1 MQSIIFLALA
11 AVVVVLAA
19 LLFHLA
25 RNGQR
30 THTEAAALR
39 ERVNEKDLEIAVLH
53 ERLANRNDETEKL
66 NLRLRELQE
75 ERTSLGQELS
85 RLQKESA
92 ALHGKAEA
100 EEEARSLLKAQ
111 FAEAAVDALQANGKT
126 FLDLAEGKLKELQ
139 KESSGELKTRK
150 AEIDG
155 LIQPMAET
163 LKTLDESVRSLRQ
176 SEAGLLAETR
186 QLASA
191 LKETKKR
198 GNWGELQLKR
208 IAELSGMEERCDFT
222 LQTYVTRE
230 DAITEEKR
238 RLYPDMTV
246 NLPNHRVIVVDSKV
260 SMVAYAEGASS
271 SDPAVQQQKLVEHAK
286 AVRQRVDELAGKEYQ
301 SHLDGAA
308 DFVVC
313 FLPLEAYFSAAV
325 AADADL
331 LEYAARKSV
340 ILASPT
346 TLLTILRA
354 VALGWREAKVAQEAK
369 QIFQLATELYERF
382 RKSTEFVEGVGD
394 GLKASIREYNRFVGS
409 VEARVFP
416 QARKL
421 QRISGVEK
429 ELAELEPVEVMPRDL
444 AASDWVQG
452 QAALPSAIQAQDV
465 SEGG

>member
-1 MQSIIFLALA
+1 MQSIIVLAFA
-11 AVVVVLAA
+11 AVLLVLAA
-19 LLFHLA
+19 LLFHFA
-25 RNGQR
+25 RRERQAQA
-30 THTEAAALR
+30 EAALLR
-39 ERVNEKDLEIAVLH
+39 ERTVEKDRELAVLS
-53 ERLANRNDETEKL
+53 ERLANRDAES
-66 NLRLRELQE
+66 RELDLLRRKLEE
-75 ERTSLGQELS
+75 ERTRLQQELS
-85 RLQKESA
+85 RLQQDHA
-92 ALHGKAEA
+92 ALNSRLQA
-100 EEEARSLLKAQ
+100 EEDSKNLLKAQ
-111 FAEAAVDALQANGKT
+111 FAEAAVDALQNNGKT
-126 FLDLAEGKLKELQ
+126 FLELAESKLKELQ

-150 AEIDG
+150 AEMDG

-186 QLASA
+186 QLAAA

-222 LQTYVTRE
+222 LQAYVTRE
-230 DAITEEKR
+230 DSVTEEKR
-238 RLYPDMTV
+238 RLYPDMIV
-246 NLPNHRVIVVDSKV
+246 HLPNHRVIVVDSKV
-260 SMVAYAEGASS
+260 SMVAYAEAASS
-271 SDPAVQQQKLVEHAK
+271 SDPAVQQQKLLEHAR

-301 SHLDGAA
+301 SHMKGAA

-313 FLPLEAYFSAAV
+313 FLPLEAYFSAAI
-325 AADADL
+325 AADPDL

-354 VALGWREAKVAQEAK
+354 VALGWREAKVAQEAM

-382 RKSTEFVEGVGD
+382 RKSTEYVEGVGN
-394 GLKASIREYNRFVGS
+394 GLKASIKEYNSFVAS

-421 QRISGVEK
+421 QRLSGVEK
-429 ELAELEPVEVMPRDL
+429 ELADLEPVEVTPRDL
-444 AASDWVQG
+444 TAGDWLEG
-452 QAALPSAIQAQDV
+452 QAALPTSAPAPG
-465 SEGG
+465 SSAGK

>member
-1 MQSIIFLALA
+1 MQSIIVLAFA
-11 AVVVVLAA
+11 AVLLVLAA
-19 LLFHLA
+19 LLFHFA
-25 RNGQR
+25 RRERQAQA
-30 THTEAAALR
+30 EAALLR
-39 ERVNEKDLEIAVLH
+39 ERTVEKDRELAVLS
-53 ERLANRNDETEKL
+53 ERLANRDAES
-66 NLRLRELQE
+66 RELDLLRRKLEE
-75 ERTSLGQELS
+75 ERTRLQQELS
-85 RLQKESA
+85 RLQQDHA
-92 ALHGKAEA
+92 ALNSRLQA
-100 EEEARSLLKAQ
+100 EEDSKNLLKAQ
-111 FAEAAVDALQANGKT
+111 FAEAAVDALQNNGKT
-126 FLDLAEGKLKELQ
+126 FLELAESKLKELQ

-150 AEIDG
+150 AEMDG

-186 QLASA
+186 QLAAA

-222 LQTYVTRE
+222 LQAYVTRE
-230 DAITEEKR
+230 DSVTEEKR
-238 RLYPDMTV
+238 RLYPDMIV
-246 NLPNHRVIVVDSKV
+246 HLPNHRVIVVDSKV
-260 SMVAYAEGASS
+260 SMVAYAEAASS
-271 SDPAVQQQKLVEHAK
+271 SDPAVQQQKLLEHAR

-301 SHLDGAA
+301 SHMKGAA

-313 FLPLEAYFSAAV
+313 FLPLEAYFSAAI
-325 AADADL
+325 AADPDL

-354 VALGWREAKVAQEAK
+354 VALGWREAKVAQEAM

-382 RKSTEFVEGVGD
+382 RKSTEYVEGVGN
-394 GLKASIREYNRFVGS
+394 GLKASIKEYNSFVAS

-421 QRISGVEK
+421 QCLSGVEK
-429 ELAELEPVEVMPRDL
+429 ELADLEPVEVTPRDL
-444 AASDWVQG
+444 TAGDWLQG
-452 QAALPSAIQAQDV
+452 QAALPTSAPAPG
-465 SEGG
+465 SSAGK

>member
-1 MQSIIFLALA
+1 MQSIIVLAFA
-11 AVVVVLAA
+11 AVLLVLAA
-19 LLFHLA
+19 LLFHFA
-25 RNGQR
+25 RRERQAQA
-30 THTEAAALR
+30 EAALLR
-39 ERVNEKDLEIAVLH
+39 ERTVEKDRELAVLS
-53 ERLANRNDETEKL
+53 ERLANRDAES
-66 NLRLRELQE
+66 RELDLLRRKLEE
-75 ERTSLGQELS
+75 ERTRLQQELS
-85 RLQKESA
+85 RLQQDHA
-92 ALHGKAEA
+92 ALNSRLQA
-100 EEEARSLLKAQ
+100 EEDSKNLLKAQ
-111 FAEAAVDALQANGKT
+111 FAEAAVDALQNNGKT
-126 FLDLAEGKLKELQ
+126 FLELAESKLKELQ

-150 AEIDG
+150 AEMDG

-186 QLASA
+186 QLAAA

-222 LQTYVTRE
+222 LQAYVTRE
-230 DAITEEKR
+230 DSVTEEKR
-238 RLYPDMTV
+238 RLYPDMIV
-246 NLPNHRVIVVDSKV
+246 HLPNHRVIVVDSKV
-260 SMVAYAEGASS
+260 SMVAYAEAASS
-271 SDPAVQQQKLVEHAK
+271 SDPAVQQQKLLEHAR

-301 SHLDGAA
+301 SHMKGAA

-313 FLPLEAYFSAAV
+313 FLPLEAYFSAAI
-325 AADADL
+325 AADPDL

-354 VALGWREAKVAQEAK
+354 VALGWREAKVAQEAM

-382 RKSTEFVEGVGD
+382 RKSTEYVEGVGN
-394 GLKASIREYNRFVGS
+394 GLKASIKEYNSFVAS

-421 QRISGVEK
+421 QCLSGVEK
-429 ELAELEPVEVMPRDL
+429 ELADLEPVEVTPRDL
-444 AASDWVQG
+444 TAGDWLEG
-452 QAALPSAIQAQDV
+452 QAALPTSAPAPG
-465 SEGG
+465 SSAGK

>member
-1 MQSIIFLALA
+1 MQSIVVLAFA
-11 AVVVVLAA
+11 AVLLLLAA
-19 LLFHLA
+19 LLFHFA
-25 RNGQR
+25 RGERRAQA
-30 THTEAAALR
+30 EAALLR
-39 ERVNEKDLEIAVLH
+39 ERAAEKDRELAVLS
-53 ERLANRNDETEKL
+53 ERLANRDAES
-66 NLRLRELQE
+66 RELALRRQELEE
-75 ERTSLGQELS
+75 ERARLQQDLS
-85 RLQKESA
+85 RLQQDHA
-92 ALHGKAEA
+92 ALRSRAQA
-100 EEEARSLLKAQ
+100 EEEAKRLLKAQ
-111 FAEAAVDALQANGKT
+111 FAEAAVDALQSNGKT
-126 FLDLAEGKLKELQ
+126 FLDLAESRLKELQ

-150 AEIDG
+150 AEMDG
-155 LIQPMAET
+155 LIQPMAEK

-186 QLASA
+186 QLAAA

-222 LQTYVTRE
+222 LQAYVTRE
-230 DAITEEKR
+230 DAVTEEKR
-238 RLYPDMTV
+238 RLYPDMIV
-246 NLPNHRVIVVDSKV
+246 HLPNHRVIVVDSKV
-260 SMVAYAEGASS
+260 SMVAYAEAASS
-271 SDPAVQQQKLVEHAK
+271 SDPAVQQQKLAEHAR

-301 SHLDGAA
+301 SHMEGAA

-382 RKSTEFVEGVGD
+382 RRSTEFVEGVGK
-394 GLKASIREYNRFVGS
+394 GLKASIKEYNGFVGS
-409 VEARVFP
+409 VETRVFP

-421 QRISGVEK
+421 QRISGAEK
-429 ELAELEPVEVMPRDL
+429 ELADLEPVEVMPRDL
-444 AASDWVQG
+444 AAGDWLEG
-452 QAALPSAIQAQDV
+452 QAALPASAPDPDSGA
-465 SEGG
+465 GK

>member
-1 MQSIIFLALA
+1 MQSAILLALS
-11 AVVVVLAA
+11 AVVVLLVA
-19 LLFHLA
+19 LLFRFA
-25 RNGQR
+25 RKEQPAR
-30 THTEAAALR
+30 SEVDALR
-39 ERVNEKDLEIAVLH
+39 ALVADKDRELAVLS
-53 ERLANRNDETEKL
+53 ERLANREAES
-66 NLRLRELQE
+66 RELTLRRQE
-75 ERTSLGQELS
+75 LQDEQTSLRQDLS
-85 RLQKESA
+85 RLQQENAGLRSRA
-92 ALHGKAEA
+92 QA
-100 EEEARSLLKAQ
+100 EEESKHLLKAQ

-126 FLDLAEGKLKELQ
+126 FLALAESKLKELQ

-155 LIQPMAET
+155 LIHPMAET

-222 LQTYVTRE
+222 LQTHVTAE
-230 DAITEEKR
+230 DAVTEEKR

-246 NLPNHRVIVVDSKV
+246 HLPNHRVIVVDSKV
-260 SMVAYAEGASS
+260 SMVAYAEGSSS
-271 SDPAVQQQKLVEHAK
+271 SDPAVQQQKLTEHAR

-301 SHLDGAA
+301 SHLEGAA
-308 DFVVC
+308 DFVIC
-313 FLPLEAYFSAAV
+313 FLPLEAYFSAAI
-325 AADADL
+325 AADPDL

-369 QIFQLATELYERF
+369 QIFNLATDLYERF
-382 RKSTEFVEGVGD
+382 RRSTEYVEGVGD
-394 GLKASIREYNRFVGS
+394 GLKASIKEYNRFIGS
-409 VEARVFP
+409 IESRVFP

-421 QRISGVEK
+421 QRVSGVEK
-429 ELAELEPVEVMPRDL
+429 ELADLEPVEITPREL
-444 AASDWVQG
+444 VASDWLTE
-452 QAALPSAIQAQDV
+452 QAILPPSVPAQDR
-465 SEGG
+465 SEAE